1 MLSDDEMELLVM
13 LRMNK
18 DFMEF
23 MCTHYPHVASESFKF
38 GTILTEEEN
47 KEV

>member
-1 MLSDDEMELLVM
+1 M

-23 MCTHYPHVASESFKF
+23 MRTYYPHVASEAFKF
-38 GTILTEEEN
+38 GTILTEEDN
-47 KEV
+47 KEEEEEEEEEEGGE